1 MPNAEKVAP
10 DPKEI
15 SIEIGGKNRRL
26 VCDMWAL
33 AMMETASG
41 ESAMYGRFFQEM
53 TMNKLVTVVWAC
65 LLEDPEVAAATEK
78 QGVQAGRKLVA
89 KWVDFS
95 RFDELF
101 DACKRAFESVAVK
114 TSGQDEG
121 NAQAAQTE
129 NGTGSST

>member
-10 DPKEI
+10 DPA
-15 SIEIGGKNRRL
+15 SVQIEIGGKVRRL

-41 ESAMYGRFFQEM
+41 ESAMYGRFFTDM

-65 LLEDPEVAAATEK
+65 LLEDPEVAALTEK

-101 DACKRAFESVAVK
+101 NACKQAFEAVAVK
-114 TSGQDEG
+114 SSGQAEG
-121 NAQAAQTE
+121 NAQAAQRQ
-129 NGTGSST
+129 NGTG